1 MGDSAA
7 GLLTI
12 AAVLVALAICYR
24 PLGDW
29 MAHAFTSHHHW
40 RVERAIYRLVG
51 VDPDADQSGRT
62 YIVAALAFSVVGI
75 AVLTALLMAQRLLPG
90 VHPRAWRFDEALN
103 TAVSFVTNTDWQWYS
118 GETAMNDIAQTAGLA
133 VQNFASAAVGI
144 AVAIALLRG
153 FVRQRTD
160 RLGNFWVDITRC
172 TVRVLL
178 PIAFVAAL
186 ILMGQGVIQTL
197 WQHRDVTTV
206 AGGHQVLTGGL
217 VASQESIKEL
227 GTNGG
232 GFFNANSAH
241 PFENPTPLTNAFEIF
256 LILLIPVS
264 LPRTFGNMVG
274 NHRQGYAIL
283 GAMSTLFVASL
294 GVTVWAQLAGQ
305 GTASRAAGAALEGQE
320 YQFGQWGTSMFV
332 TATTSTS
339 TGAVNAAHDSLTP
352 GGGGMALLNL
362 VLGEVS
368 PGGVGSGLYGMLVI
382 AVITVFISGLMV
394 GRTPEYLGKKI
405 RRPEITL
412 AALYILVMPTI
423 VLLGTGFA
431 IGQGWGR
438 SALNNDGPHGLSEM
452 LYAYASAAN
461 NNGSAFA
468 GISVDTHW
476 FDYTLGAAMLFG
488 RFVPMV
494 LVLLL
499 AQSLARQQTVPVTAG
514 TIPTHRPLFVTMAVG
529 VVLLVAGL
537 TFVPALALAPIS
549 EAAL

>member
-1 MGDSAA
+1 MGDNAA
-7 GLLTI
+7 GLLTV
-12 AAVLVALAICYR
+12 ATVLIALAVCYR

-29 MAHAFTSHHHW
+29 MAHVFTTQRHW
-40 RVERAIYRLVG
+40 RIERLVYRSVG
-51 VDPDADQSGRT
+51 VDPDAEQGGRT
-62 YIVAALAFSVVGI
+62 YALAVLAFSFAGIVVL
-75 AVLTALLMAQRLLPG
+75 AALLMLQGVLPG
-90 VHPRAWRFDEALN
+90 FHPRAWRIDEALN
-103 TAVSFVTNTDWQWYS
+103 TAISFVTNTNWQWYS
-118 GETAMNDIAQTAGLA
+118 GESQMNNIAQTLGLV

-144 AVAIALLRG
+144 AVAIALVRG
-153 FVRQRTD
+153 FVRQHTD

-172 TVRVLL
+172 IIRVLL
-178 PIAFVAAL
+178 PISVVAAV
-186 ILMGQGVIQTL
+186 ILLSQGALETL
-197 WQHRDVTTV
+197 WQRTDITTL
-206 AGGHQVLTGGL
+206 AGGHQTLTGGL
-217 VASQESIKEL
+217 VASQESIKIL

-241 PFENPTPLTNAFEIF
+241 PYENPNALTNAFEVF
-256 LILLIPVS
+256 LLLVIPFA

-274 NHRQGYAIL
+274 NHKQGYAIL
-283 GAMSTLFVASL
+283 GAMSSIFIVSL
-294 GVTVWAQLAGQ
+294 GLSTWAQLAGE
-305 GTASRAAGAALEGQE
+305 GTASHAAGAPLEGQE
-320 YQFGQWGTSMFV
+320 YQFGQWATSMFA

-352 GGGGMALLNL
+352 GSGGMALVNMC
-362 VLGEVS
+362 LGEIS

-405 RRPEITL
+405 RRQEITL
-412 AALYILVMPTI
+412 ASLYILVMPTV
-423 VLLGTGFA
+423 VLVGTGFA

-438 SALNNDGPHGLSEM
+438 AALNNSGPHGLSEVF
-452 LYAYASAAN
+452 YAYASATN

-468 GISVDTHW
+468 GISVDTRW
-476 FDYTLGAAMLFG
+476 FDYTLGAAMLLG
-488 RFVPMV
+488 RFVPMI

-499 AQSLARQQTVPVTAG
+499 AQSLSRQQKVPITAG
-514 TIPTHRPLFVTMAVG
+514 TIPTHRPLFVTMTVG